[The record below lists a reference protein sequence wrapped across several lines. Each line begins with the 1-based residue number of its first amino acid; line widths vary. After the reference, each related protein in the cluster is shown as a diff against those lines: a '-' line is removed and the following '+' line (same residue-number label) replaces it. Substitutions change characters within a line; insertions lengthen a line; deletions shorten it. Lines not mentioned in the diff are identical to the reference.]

1 MFDLLLYGVA
11 TVVIVALVVLIAL
24 VLAHNKVKRDAL
36 SGKYGTET
44 KWAAELVEDGDTKFL
59 QATQNMSQ
67 TEMSAIGMSVESKE
81 ELREAVIEYHKERED
96 RNP

>member
-11 TVVIVALVVLIAL
+11 AVVIVALVVLIAL
-24 VLAHNKVKRDAL
+24 VMAHNKVKNDAL

-44 KWAAELVEDGDTKFL
+44 KWAAELVKDGDTEFL

-67 TEMSAIGMSVESKE
+67 TEMSAIGMSVESKK